1 MGKGFARKLKSL
13 SFLGML
19 YTLKVM
25 LPSLTALSVTFQ
37 SGAINFSRIVPSVLK
52 TKTKPQQL
60 FDKAKTV
67 NLLKDDL
74 QTRLRSCHL
83 QINEE
88 KEGIITDI
96 AERYVKAMIWN
107 INERFPSDVLEVFD
121 IRCI

>member
-13 SFLGML
+13 NFLGML
-19 YTLKVM
+19 YTLKAM
-25 LPSLTALSVTFQ
+25 LPSLTALSKTFQ
-37 SGAINFSRIVPSVLK
+37 SGAINFSRIVPNVLK
-52 TKTKPQQL
+52 TKTKIQQL
-60 FDKAKTV
+60 FDKVKTV

-88 KEGIITDI
+88 QERIITDI

-107 INERFPSDVLEVFD
+107 INERFSSDVLEVFD
-121 IRCI
+121 VQCI

>member
-13 SFLGML
+13 NFLGML

-25 LPSLTALSVTFQ
+25 LASPTALRKTFQ
-37 SGAINFSRIVPSVLK
+37 SGAINFSRIVPNVLK
-52 TKTKPQQL
+52 TKTKIQQL
-60 FDKAKTV
+60 FDKVKTV

-88 KEGIITDI
+88 QERIITDI

-107 INERFPSDVLEVFD
+107 INERFSSDVLEVFD
-121 IRCI
+121 VQCI

>member
-13 SFLGML
+13 NFLGML

-37 SGAINFSRIVPSVLK
+37 SGAINFSRIVPNVLK
-52 TKTKPQQL
+52 TKTKIQQL
-60 FDKAKTV
+60 FDKVKTV

-88 KEGIITDI
+88 QERIITDI

-107 INERFPSDVLEVFD
+107 INERFSSDVLEVFD
-121 IRCI
+121 VQCI

>member
-1 MGKGFARKLKSL
+1 MGKGCARKLKSL
-13 SFLGML
+13 NFLGML

-25 LPSLTALSVTFQ
+25 LASPTALRKTFQ
-37 SGAINFSRIVPSVLK
+37 SGAINFSRIVPNVLK
-52 TKTKPQQL
+52 TKTKIQQL

-88 KEGIITDI
+88 QERRITDI

-107 INERFPSDVLEVFD
+107 INERFSSDVLEVFD
-121 IRCI
+121 VQCI

>member
-13 SFLGML
+13 NFLGML

-25 LPSLTALSVTFQ
+25 LASPTALSKTFQ
-37 SGAINFSRIVPSVLK
+37 SGAINFSRIVPNVLK
-52 TKTKPQQL
+52 TKTKIQQL
-60 FDKAKTV
+60 FDKVKTV

-88 KEGIITDI
+88 QERIITDI

-107 INERFPSDVLEVFD
+107 INERFSSDVLEVFD
-121 IRCI
+121 VQCI

>member
-1 MGKGFARKLKSL
+1 
-13 SFLGML
+13 ML

-25 LPSLTALSVTFQ
+25 LASPTALSKTFQ
-37 SGAINFSRIVPSVLK
+37 SGAINFSRIVPNVLK
-52 TKTKPQQL
+52 TKTKIQQL

-88 KEGIITDI
+88 QERRITDI

-107 INERFPSDVLEVFD
+107 INERFSSDVLEVFD
-121 IRCI
+121 VQCI